1 MLFQQKH
8 GRNDDKTEFW
18 KHLDDVLEATELLK
32 TSTKLPPIFFGKLCK
47 KWPKL
52 KIKKP

>member
-18 KHLDDVLEATELLK
+18 KHLDDVLEATKLLK
-32 TSTKLPPIFFGKLCK
+32 TSSKLPPIFLENYVKNDQS
-47 KWPKL
+47 
-52 KIKKP
+52 